1 MLIFL
6 FVLAFFGLFIVVPL
20 AFWQRLSRLERE
32 NEGRAQELRWVR
44 DRVLTLERQI
54 AGSATM
60 PVPAAPP
67 VAPPILEPV
76 AVLVTPAA
84 PIPEAAPASEPVIK
98 PVAPPP
104 LPPPLPVPRD
114 WEALIGGN
122 WLNKL
127 GVLIVVVGIALF
139 VGYSLTQMGPA
150 GRVAIGLATGVAL
163 LATGLGLERRPG
175 YDIFARGLTAG
186 GWAVIYF
193 TAYAVHAIPAA
204 RVVENPLLGFV
215 LLLSAAATLVVFSL
229 RYGSETVTGVAYF
242 AAFAAL
248 LLAPRTDLTLPASI
262 PLAASLL
269 FVAWR
274 WNWPRLAA
282 GGAVFTY
289 LAFAFSM
296 PRQEM
301 WLVLWVYW
309 LMFEAFDLTVL
320 RSTERSL
327 FPISASGF
335 ILCSLLIWGP
345 GRPAFDL
352 YLGAA
357 SFAFLL
363 SAIARGRLRPT
374 GEDIEQLF
382 DGGYSLAAAFSAAV
396 AAYAL
401 LLRFHG
407 DDVTLLLLL
416 EAEMIVLTG
425 RFLNLR
431 FLRWLGAAA
440 LAAPLLSLA
449 VQISIAGF
457 GGTHPWVTSA
467 VLLACT
473 LYLDRALLPSWAASS
488 YAATAVVAVILI
500 AVTNATWLGLTW
512 MAWAA
517 SLLFITWIAES
528 LADLRPAGWL
538 LGAAG
543 VLVLAIGAGLDEAH
557 GIRWEEWTA
566 LFIGGALAYA
576 IMTQEKHLAA
586 YGALASG
593 ALLVAL
599 GLVRLLPE
607 PWVGLGW
614 LLLAAAHILVA
625 WVLPA
630 FTAFPVAARVLGALA
645 LLVLSFVNGLGA
657 AERAV
662 PYEFW
667 FPLFLA
673 SALVFA
679 VSLREPAPVAPVL
692 IWSGALLLVLGL
704 NRLLADSRGLT
715 VAWGLEGIALL
726 GAGFALASR
735 HYRLSGLAVFALCI
749 LRLFL
754 IDFSSLDTVSRILSF
769 VLLGLLL
776 LGGSWLYTRYRE
788 NINRYL

>member
-6 FVLAFFGLFIVVPL
+6 FALAFLGLFIVVPL
-20 AFWQRLSRLERE
+20 VFWQRISRLERE
-32 NEGRAQELRWVR
+32 NEGRDQELRWVR
-44 DRVLTLERQI
+44 DRVLALERQLASTAPAPAI
-54 AGSATM
+54 APEAL
-60 PVPAAPP
+60 P
-67 VAPPILEPV
+67 VAAPILEPV
-76 AVLVTPAA
+76 A
-84 PIPEAAPASEPVIK
+84 APAVVPEPVLES
-98 PVAPPP
+98 VSTPP
-104 LPPPLPVPRD
+104 LPPPRD

-150 GRVAIGLATGVAL
+150 GRVAIGFATGAAL
-163 LATGLGLERRPG
+163 LATGLLLERRPA
-175 YDIFARGLTAG
+175 YAIFARGLTAG
-186 GWAVIYF
+186 GWAVVYF
-193 TAYAVHAIPAA
+193 TTYAVHAIPAA
-204 RVVENPLLGFV
+204 RVVESPLLGFV
-215 LLLSAAATLVVFSL
+215 MLLSAATAPVIFSL

-248 LLAPRTDLTLPASI
+248 LLAPRTALSLPASI

-269 FVAWR
+269 IVAWR

-282 GGAVFTY
+282 GGAAFTY
-289 LAFAFSM
+289 LAFAFAM
-296 PRQEM
+296 PQQEM
-301 WLVLWVYW
+301 WPVLWVYW

-327 FPISASGF
+327 FPISAFGLV
-335 ILCSLLIWGP
+335 LCSLLIWGP
-345 GRPAFDL
+345 GRPDFDL
-352 YLGAA
+352 YLGAV
-357 SFAFLL
+357 SVAFLL

-382 DGGYSLAAAFSAAV
+382 DGGYPLAAAFSAAV

-440 LAAPLLSLA
+440 LAAPLFSLA

-457 GGTHPWVTSA
+457 GGDHPWVTSA
-467 VLLACT
+467 VLLAGT
-473 LYLDRALLPSWAASS
+473 LYLNRALLPSWAPAS
-488 YAATAVVAVILI
+488 YAATAVVAVVLV
-500 AVTNATWLGLTW
+500 AVTNTTWLGLTW

-517 SLLFITWIAES
+517 GLLFITWIAES
-528 LADLRPAGWL
+528 FADLRPAGWL
-538 LGAAG
+538 LGASG
-543 VLVLAIGAGLDEAH
+543 VLVLAIGAGLDEVH
-557 GIRWEEWTA
+557 GVRWEEWTA

-576 IMTQEKHLAA
+576 VMTQEKRLAT
-586 YGALASG
+586 YGGLASG

-607 PWVGLGW
+607 PWVGLSW
-614 LLLAAAHILVA
+614 LLLAAAHMLIA
-625 WVLPA
+625 WILPA
-630 FTAFPVAARVLGALA
+630 YTAFPVAARVLGALA
-645 LLVLSFVNGLGA
+645 LAVLSFVDGLGA
-657 AERAV
+657 AEGAA

-667 FPLFLA
+667 LPLFLA
-673 SALVFA
+673 GAVVFA
-679 VSLREPAPVAPVL
+679 VSFREPAPVAPVL

-704 NRLLADSRGLT
+704 NRLLSESRGLT

-735 HYRLSGLAVFALCI
+735 HYRLSGLAVFALCV
-749 LRLFL
+749 LRLFFY
-754 IDFSSLDTVSRILSF
+754 DFSSLDTVSRILSF
-769 VLLGLLL
+769 VVLGLLL